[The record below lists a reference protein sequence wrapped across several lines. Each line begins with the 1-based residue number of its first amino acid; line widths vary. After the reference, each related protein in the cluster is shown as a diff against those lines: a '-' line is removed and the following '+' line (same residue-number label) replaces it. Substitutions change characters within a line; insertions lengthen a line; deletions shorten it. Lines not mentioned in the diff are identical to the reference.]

1 MSDKKWYVIHTYA
14 AHENKVKTAI
24 EKGLV
29 GTPLESLVGQ
39 VLVPVSKTFI
49 IRDGKKVEREKKL
62 FTSYVIIEAEM
73 TSELKTY
80 ILNIAGVTNFL
91 GLTKDKKDPIPLN
104 EEEIDRVYGITER
117 DDTSTSFTYFPG
129 DPVKVT
135 AGPFSDFEGIIQK
148 VADDGSK
155 LVIEVTVFGRKTPV
169 ELNSNQVELIK
180 SK

>member
-24 EKGLV
+24 EKGLI
-29 GTPLESLVGQ
+29 GTPLENLVGQ

-73 TSELKTY
+73 TPELKTY

-104 EEEIDRVYGITER
+104 DDEIDRVYGITER
-117 DDTSTSFTYFPG
+117 DHTSQSFTYFPG

-155 LVIEVTVFGRKTPV
+155 LIIEVTVFGRKTPV
-169 ELNSNQVELIK
+169 ELNSNQVELLK
-180 SK
+180 K